1 MIETDPPAG
10 SRLDKD
16 ALVTVVVSQG
26 PAEVALGRVVDLPAD
41 QVREL
46 LAQNVISTRTDA
58 EFFTDAPAGTVVG
71 MRIHPRGGGDDIVC
85 DEGCTA
91 RQADEATLFV
101 SRGPVPDVAGD
112 SVDGARSELGGVQ
125 LAVADQ
131 VIEQTSDTYA
141 DGEVIGIAERDGGG
155 WWQPGDTV
163 TLIVSTGPP
172 LFEIPNVV
180 GQTRDGAIAALED
193 AGFQVDY
200 AVFFAAIP
208 DSLTEV
214 VSMDPGAGEFVVRG
228 TRIYIQLTVT
238 G

>member
-1 MIETDPPAG
+1 MLSAAV
-10 SRLDKD
+10 K
-16 ALVTVVVSQG
+16 V
-26 PAEVALGRVVDLPAD
+26 
-41 QVREL
+41 
-46 LAQNVISTRTDA
+46 TDA
-58 EFFTDAPAGTVVG
+58 GNTAGRRLTASGGPGRSGARTNTNKVAPAVT
-71 MRIHPRGGGDDIVC
+71 RGANAG
-85 DEGCTA
+85 
-91 RQADEATLFV
+91 AT
-101 SRGPVPDVAGD
+101 
-112 SVDGARSELGGVQ
+112 
-125 LAVADQ
+125 
-131 VIEQTSDTYA
+131 
-141 DGEVIGIAERDGGG
+141 
-155 WWQPGDTV
+155 DTV